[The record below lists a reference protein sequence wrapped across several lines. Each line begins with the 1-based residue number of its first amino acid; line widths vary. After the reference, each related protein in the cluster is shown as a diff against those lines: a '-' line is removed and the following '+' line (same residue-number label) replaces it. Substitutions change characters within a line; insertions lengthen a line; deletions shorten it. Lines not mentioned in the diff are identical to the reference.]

1 MSLLAT
7 FLDAELTNPP
17 PLVKAEVFGLNPVPP
32 IVGRTVDIAIR
43 SDGNAGSGTPD
54 DPYNGSTVELL
65 DGLLS
70 DFTRIS
76 KNMTIRFGPGVFQT
90 RGGAGP
96 LHDTQPPEGVVG
108 WLPQSGQK
116 FIGSGIHQ
124 TILQLAKVKMQKK
137 PIVGTVFGQGI
148 PIIGT
153 GSLGDIE
160 GIEIS
165 DMTLD
170 CNASRLR
177 DADGNPLLV
186 APYGIAFNLVSSV
199 ALRRVRVINV
209 NGHTPTYVNGINQST
224 DVDPPGIGSWEAYPI
239 IVNYRGLPPGP
250 LEYNSFVEE
259 CVIDQ
264 PESSPARECTRINA
278 HTHGGLTIR
287 NCYLNG
293 DYTTGS
299 PYPSVPVVKMTYTA
313 TEVTVTTKFPHNLQI
328 RDDVWIAG
336 CDNDSFDGQFAL
348 GPHADAPVPDD
359 VGFKFTKIG
368 QTGSGAVHDDFAAAM
383 FDAQGWPTGGEALS
397 IGCARS
403 TKIPWGA
410 TGQTRR
416 N

>member
-1 MSLLAT
+1 MSLLQAL
-7 FLDAELTNPP
+7 LDAGLTNPP
-17 PLVKAEVFGLNPVPP
+17 PLVKPEVPPDPP

-43 SDGNAGSGTPD
+43 SDGRAGSGTPD
-54 DPYNGSTVELL
+54 DPYNGSTADLL
-65 DGLLS
+65 DGLLR
-70 DFTRIS
+70 DLNRIS
-76 KNMTIRFGPGVFQT
+76 KNMTIRFGPGIFQT

-96 LHDTQPPEGVVG
+96 EHISPDVVG

-116 FIGSGIHQ
+116 FIGSGISQ
-124 TILQLAKVKMQKK
+124 TYLQLAKVKMQESEDS
-137 PIVGTVFGQGI
+137 PPVVFGQGI
-148 PIIGT
+148 PIVGT
-153 GSLGDIE
+153 GSQANIDGF
-160 GIEIS
+160 EIS

-177 DADGNPLLV
+177 DANGNPLLV
-186 APYGIAFNLVSSV
+186 APYGIAFNLVGSV

-224 DVDPPGIGSWEAYPI
+224 DIPDPGPGSWESYPI
-239 IVNYRGLPPGP
+239 IVNHRSLPPGS

-259 CVIDQ
+259 CIVDQ
-264 PESSPARECTRINA
+264 PESSPARESTRINA

-313 TEVTVTTKFPHNLQI
+313 TQVTVTTKFPHNLQI

-348 GPHADAPVPDD
+348 GPHADTPVPDD
-359 VGFKFTKIG
+359 VGFKFTKTG
-368 QTGSGAVHDDFAAAM
+368 QTGNGAVHDDLAAAM
-383 FDAQGWPTGGEALS
+383 FDAQGWPGV
-397 IGCARS
+397 
-403 TKIPWGA
+403 
-410 TGQTRR
+410 
-416 N
+416 